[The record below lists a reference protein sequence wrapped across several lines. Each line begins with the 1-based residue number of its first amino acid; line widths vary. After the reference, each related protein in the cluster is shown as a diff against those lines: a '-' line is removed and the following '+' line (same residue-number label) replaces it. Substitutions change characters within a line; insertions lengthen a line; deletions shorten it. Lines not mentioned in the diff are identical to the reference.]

1 MRNVAGFALTMS
13 SVFLAVVAVLIQA
26 PSLFYMGTALF
37 ALIGGCNLQAW
48 LAVRGL
54 RFDRLAPAS
63 VKVGER
69 VTVEISVWGE
79 YRIRRPLIT
88 VEDKLPAK
96 LGASDI
102 SPSLPVAPAYDRPI
116 ETMYQF
122 TAVRRGRYRWSGITV
137 IGTDALGLVT
147 KRKDYKTEPTEIV
160 ILPRPI
166 PVSLELPS
174 AVGWGISEADSGQ
187 TRGAGLEPRGVRD
200 YQSGDSLRH
209 VHWRSS
215 ARSNRLLVK
224 EFEAGTHSAAAF
236 LIQRTTGTDI
246 GRKVTTLDL
255 ICGHVA
261 YLAEVFLQQGARVD
275 IIGVDDEG
283 RTMAPHERLPVL
295 YRALAT
301 IDDDQPTSVADEL
314 AASVALLPMGSV
326 VFVALGVADPA
337 LPSAIAGAIQK
348 GTTIVPLLYDSAAL
362 VSQKEAKNI
371 RSAVDPEYVAKLRA
385 SGTSPI
391 IMPLEGAQYG
401 RGR

>member
-54 RFDRLAPAS
+54 RFERLAPAN
-63 VKVGER
+63 VQVGEK

-88 VEDKLPAK
+88 VEDRLPRK
-96 LGASDI
+96 LGAFEI

-122 TAVRRGRYRWSGITV
+122 TAAKRGRYRWSGLTV
-137 IGTDALGLVT
+137 VGTDALGLVT
-147 KRKDYKTEPTEIV
+147 KRKEYKTDPTEIV
-160 ILPRPI
+160 ILPRPL
-166 PVSLELPS
+166 PVSIELPS
-174 AVGWGISEADSGQ
+174 AVGWGISEAESGQ
-187 TRGAGLEPRGVRD
+187 TRGAGLEPRGVRE
-200 YQSGDSLRH
+200 YQTGDSLRH

-215 ARSNRLLVK
+215 ARAGRLLVK

-236 LIQRTTGTDI
+236 LIQRSKGSDV
-246 GRKVTTLDL
+246 GGKVSSLDL
-255 ICGHVA
+255 ICGHIA

-275 IIGVDDEG
+275 IVGIDEG
-283 RTMAPHERLPVL
+283 SGAMAPHERLPII

-301 IDDDQPTSVADEL
+301 IADDHDASLGDEL
-314 AASVALLPMGSV
+314 SSATALLPMGSV
-326 VFVALGVADPA
+326 VFVALSVADPA
-337 LPSAIAGAIQK
+337 LPGAIAGAIQR
-348 GTTIVPLLYDSAAL
+348 GTNIVPLLYDGAAL
-362 VSQKEAKNI
+362 VSKKEARNL
-371 RSAVDPEYVAKLRA
+371 RSAVDPEYVGELRA
-385 SGTSPI
+385 AGTMPI
-391 IMPLEGAQYG
+391 VMPLEGAQHG
-401 RGR
+401 G